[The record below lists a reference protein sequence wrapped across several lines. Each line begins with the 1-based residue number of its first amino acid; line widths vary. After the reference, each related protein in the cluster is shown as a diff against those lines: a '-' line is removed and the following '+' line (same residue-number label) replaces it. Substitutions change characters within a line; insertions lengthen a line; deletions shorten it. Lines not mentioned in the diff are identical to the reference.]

1 MKLKLGLVALLGA
14 TVLFA
19 RDIIVPASELPR
31 NAQDFIS
38 QNFKT
43 AQIALVKKDI
53 DSYDVTL
60 NDGTEIDFIITGEW
74 KDVDGKYKAL
84 PNSILPN
91 IMPKISASSN
101 AQIIEV
107 SREING
113 YKFELSNQ
121 LKIYTDAQGNILG
134 QKFDIAKL
142 SLF

>member
-1 MKLKLGLVALLGA
+1 MKLKLGLAALLGA

-38 QNFKT
+38 KNFKT

-121 LKIYTDAQGNILG
+121 LKIYTDTQG
-134 QKFDIAKL
+134 
-142 SLF
+142 

>member
-1 MKLKLGLVALLGA
+1 MKLKLGLAALLGA
-14 TVLFA
+14 TVLLA
-19 RDIIVPASELPR
+19 KDMVVPASELPN
-31 NAQDFIS
+31 NAKEFIS
-38 QNFKT
+38 KNFKT
-43 AQIALVKKDI
+43 AQIGLVKKDI
-53 DSYDVTL
+53 DSYDVIL

-134 QKFDIAKL
+134 QKFDY
-142 SLF
+142 

>member
-1 MKLKLGLVALLGA
+1 MKAKLTLLALLGT
-14 TVLFA
+14 TVLLA
-19 RDIIVPASELPR
+19 KDMVVPASELPN
-31 NAQDFIS
+31 NAKEFIS
-38 QNFKT
+38 KNFKT
-43 AQIALVKKDI
+43 AQIGLVKKDI

-74 KDVDGKYKAL
+74 KEVDGKYKAL

-134 QKFDIAKL
+134 QKFDY
-142 SLF
+142 

>member
-1 MKLKLGLVALLGA
+1 MKLKLGLAALLGA

-19 RDIIVPASELPR
+19 RDMVVPVSELPK
-31 NAQDFIS
+31 NAQDFIFK
-38 QNFKT
+38 NFRT

-60 NDGTEIDFIITGEW
+60 NDGTEIDFIINGEW

-84 PNSILPN
+84 PNTILPN

-134 QKFDIAKL
+134 QKFDY
-142 SLF
+142 

>member
-1 MKLKLGLVALLGA
+1 MKLKLGLAALLGA

-38 QNFKT
+38 KNFKT

-91 IMPKISASSN
+91 IMPKISAPSN

-134 QKFDIAKL
+134 QKFDY
-142 SLF
+142 

>member
-43 AQIALVKKDI
+43 AQIALVEKDI

-74 KDVDGKYKAL
+74 KEVDGKYKAL

-134 QKFDIAKL
+134 QKFDY
-142 SLF
+142 

>member
-1 MKLKLGLVALLGA
+1 MKLKLGLAALLGA

-19 RDIIVPASELPR
+19 RDMVVPVSELPK

-38 QNFKT
+38 KNFRT

-60 NDGTEIDFIITGEW
+60 NDGTEIDFIINGEW

-84 PNSILPN
+84 PNTILPN
-91 IMPKISASSN
+91 IMPKISTSSN

-134 QKFDIAKL
+134 QKFDY
-142 SLF
+142 

>member
-1 MKLKLGLVALLGA
+1 MKLKLGLAALLGA

-38 QNFKT
+38 KNFKT

-84 PNSILPN
+84 PNSILSN
-91 IMPKISASSN
+91 IMPKISALSN

-121 LKIYTDAQGNILG
+121 LKIYTDTQGNILG
-134 QKFDIAKL
+134 QKFDY
-142 SLF
+142 

>member
-1 MKLKLGLVALLGA
+1 MKLKLGLAALLGA

-19 RDIIVPASELPR
+19 RDMVVPVSELPK

-38 QNFKT
+38 KNFRT

-60 NDGTEIDFIITGEW
+60 NDGTEIDFIINGEW

-84 PNSILPN
+84 PNTILPN

-121 LKIYTDAQGNILG
+121 LKIYTDAQGNIL
-134 QKFDIAKL
+134 
-142 SLF
+142 

>member
-1 MKLKLGLVALLGA
+1 MKLKLGLAALLGA

-38 QNFKT
+38 KNFKT

-121 LKIYTDAQGNILG
+121 LKIYTDAQG
-134 QKFDIAKL
+134 QYPAHSF
-142 SLF
+142 

>member
-1 MKLKLGLVALLGA
+1 MKLKLGLAALLGA

-38 QNFKT
+38 KNFKT

-60 NDGTEIDFIITGEW
+60 NDGTEIDLIITGEW

-134 QKFDIAKL
+134 QKFDY
-142 SLF
+142 

>member
-1 MKLKLGLVALLGA
+1 MKLKLGLAALLGA

-38 QNFKT
+38 KNFKT

-121 LKIYTDAQGNILG
+121 LKIYTDTQGNILG
-134 QKFDIAKL
+134 QK
-142 SLF
+142 

>member
-1 MKLKLGLVALLGA
+1 MKLKLGLAALLGA

-38 QNFKT
+38 KNFKT
-43 AQIALVKKDI
+43 TQIALVKKDI

-134 QKFDIAKL
+134 QKFDY
-142 SLF
+142 

>member
-1 MKLKLGLVALLGA
+1 MKLKLGLAALLGA

-38 QNFKT
+38 KNFKT

-91 IMPKISASSN
+91 IMPKIGASSN

-134 QKFDIAKL
+134 QKFDY
-142 SLF
+142 

>member
-1 MKLKLGLVALLGA
+1 MKLKLGLAALLGA

-31 NAQDFIS
+31 NTQDFIS
-38 QNFKT
+38 KNFKT

-134 QKFDIAKL
+134 QKFDY
-142 SLF
+142 

>member
-1 MKLKLGLVALLGA
+1 MKLKLGLAALLGA

-38 QNFKT
+38 KNFKT

-74 KDVDGKYKAL
+74 KDVDGKYRAL

-134 QKFDIAKL
+134 QKFDY
-142 SLF
+142 

>member
-1 MKLKLGLVALLGA
+1 MKLKLGLAALLGA

-38 QNFKT
+38 KNFKT

-113 YKFELSNQ
+113 YKFEISNQ
-121 LKIYTDAQGNILG
+121 IKIYTGALSNILV
-134 QKFDIAKL
+134 QKFDY
-142 SLF
+142 

>member
-1 MKLKLGLVALLGA
+1 LGLAALLGA

-38 QNFKT
+38 KNFKT

-134 QKFDIAKL
+134 QKFDY
-142 SLF
+142 

>member
-1 MKLKLGLVALLGA
+1 MKLKLGLAALLGT
-14 TVLFA
+14 TVLLA
-19 RDIIVPASELPR
+19 KDMVVPASELPN
-31 NAQDFIS
+31 NAKEFIS
-38 QNFKT
+38 KNFKT
-43 AQIALVKKDI
+43 AQIGLVKKDI

-134 QKFDIAKL
+134 QKFDY
-142 SLF
+142 

>member
-1 MKLKLGLVALLGA
+1 MKLKLGLAALLGA

-19 RDIIVPASELPR
+19 RDMVVPVSELPK

-38 QNFKT
+38 KNFRT

-60 NDGTEIDFIITGEW
+60 NDGTEIDFIINGEW

-84 PNSILPN
+84 PNTILPN

-121 LKIYTDAQGNILG
+121 LKIYTDAQGNILR
-134 QKFDIAKL
+134 QKFDY
-142 SLF
+142 

>member
-1 MKLKLGLVALLGA
+1 MKLKLGLAALLGA

-38 QNFKT
+38 KNFKT

-113 YKFELSNQ
+113 YKFELNNQ
-121 LKIYTDAQGNILG
+121 LKIYTDTQGNILG
-134 QKFDIAKL
+134 QKFDY
-142 SLF
+142 

>member
-1 MKLKLGLVALLGA
+1 MKLKLGLAALLGA

-38 QNFKT
+38 KNFKT

-134 QKFDIAKL
+134 QKF
-142 SLF
+142 

>member
-1 MKLKLGLVALLGA
+1 MKLKLGLAALLGA

-19 RDIIVPASELPR
+19 RDMVVPVSELPK
-31 NAQDFIS
+31 NAQNFIS
-38 QNFKT
+38 KNFKT

-60 NDGTEIDFIITGEW
+60 NDGTEIDFIINGEW

-84 PNSILPN
+84 PNTILPN
-91 IMPKISASSN
+91 IMPKINASSN

-134 QKFDIAKL
+134 QKFDY
-142 SLF
+142 

>member
-1 MKLKLGLVALLGA
+1 MKLKLGLAALLGA

-19 RDIIVPASELPR
+19 RDMVVPVSELPK

-38 QNFKT
+38 KNFRT
-43 AQIALVKKDI
+43 TQIALVKKDI

-60 NDGTEIDFIITGEW
+60 NDGTEIDFIINGEW

-84 PNSILPN
+84 PNTILPN

-113 YKFELSNQ
+113 YKFDLSNQ

-134 QKFDIAKL
+134 QKFDY
-142 SLF
+142 

>member
-1 MKLKLGLVALLGA
+1 MKLKLGLAALLGA

-19 RDIIVPASELPR
+19 RDIIVPASELSR

-38 QNFKT
+38 KNFKT

-121 LKIYTDAQGNILG
+121 LKIYTDTQGNILG
-134 QKFDIAKL
+134 QKFDY
-142 SLF
+142 

>member
-1 MKLKLGLVALLGA
+1 MKLKLGLATLLGA

-38 QNFKT
+38 KNFKT

-107 SREING
+107 SKEING

-134 QKFDIAKL
+134 QKFDY
-142 SLF
+142 

>member
-1 MKLKLGLVALLGA
+1 MKLKLGLAALLGA

-107 SREING
+107 SKEING

-134 QKFDIAKL
+134 QKFDY
-142 SLF
+142 

>member
-1 MKLKLGLVALLGA
+1 MKLKLGLAALLGA

-38 QNFKT
+38 KNFKT

-60 NDGTEIDFIITGEW
+60 NDGTEIHFIITGEW

-134 QKFDIAKL
+134 QKFDY
-142 SLF
+142 

>member
-1 MKLKLGLVALLGA
+1 MKLKLGLAALLGA

-38 QNFKT
+38 KNFKT

-53 DSYDVTL
+53 DSYDVIL
-60 NDGTEIDFIITGEW
+60 NDGTEIDFMINGEW
-74 KDVDGKYKAL
+74 KEVDGKYKAL

-107 SREING
+107 SREISG

-134 QKFDIAKL
+134 QKFDY
-142 SLF
+142 

>member
-1 MKLKLGLVALLGA
+1 MKLKLGLAALLGA

-134 QKFDIAKL
+134 QKFDY
-142 SLF
+142 

>member
-1 MKLKLGLVALLGA
+1 MKLKLGLATLLGA

-38 QNFKT
+38 KNFKT

-134 QKFDIAKL
+134 QKFDY
-142 SLF
+142 

>member
-1 MKLKLGLVALLGA
+1 MKLKLGLAALLGA

-38 QNFKT
+38 KNFKT

-113 YKFELSNQ
+113 YKFELSNR

-134 QKFDIAKL
+134 QKFDY
-142 SLF
+142 

>member
-1 MKLKLGLVALLGA
+1 MKLKLGLAALLGA

-38 QNFKT
+38 KNFKT

-91 IMPKISASSN
+91 IMLKISASSN

-107 SREING
+107 SREISG

-134 QKFDIAKL
+134 QKFDY
-142 SLF
+142 

>member
-1 MKLKLGLVALLGA
+1 MKLKLGLAALLGA

-38 QNFKT
+38 KNFKT

-74 KDVDGKYKAL
+74 KDVDGKYKVL

-134 QKFDIAKL
+134 QKFDY
-142 SLF
+142 

>member
-134 QKFDIAKL
+134 QKFDY
-142 SLF
+142 